1 MTIAELID
9 EAHETAKSKGWWD
22 SRDGAPD
29 RNMAEQIAL
38 MHSEL
43 SEALE
48 EWRAHGLREDA
59 FLYTEQL
66 RSVDHGEQP
75 VETFLFL
82 TGDKPEGIAAELAD
96 VLIRIAD
103 TCGRYGIPLESA
115 LLAKLRYNKTRPHR
129 HGGKLA

>member
-1 MTIAELID
+1 MTIAELIQ

-22 SRDGAPD
+22 KRDGAPD

-48 EWRAHGLREDA
+48 EWRNHGLRDEA
-59 FLYTEQL
+59 MLYTDIE
-66 RSVDHGEQP
+66 RVAEFGEASVDMFRYEPGR
-75 VETFLFL
+75 
-82 TGDKPEGIAAELAD
+82 KPEGIAAEFAD
-96 VLIRIAD
+96 VLVRIAD
-103 TCGRYGIPLESA
+103 TCGRYGIPLEKA
-115 LLAKLRYNKTRPHR
+115 LADKMAYNRTRPHR